1 MNISSV
7 ALSGLSQASAKL
19 DSVARRVAAGPVDTV
34 DLSHEAVSLIQ
45 AKNEFAANI
54 ELLKTA
60 DDLNKLAL
68 KLPA

>member
-7 ALSGLSQASAKL
+7 ALSGLNKANAKL
-19 DSVARRVAAGPVDTV
+19 DSVARSVAAGTVDTV
-34 DLSHEAVSLIQ
+34 DLSNEAVALIQ

-60 DDLNKLAL
+60 NDLNKLAL
-68 KLPA
+68 KLPE